1 MNDSSGPF
9 TPQNGPRQ
17 AIKSPRAALEPEA
30 APPAPPASRHA
41 RNQWVVI
48 GNLIMSILLVGL
60 VGSLLG
66 FVYARQAFVA
76 PGPLQQ
82 DRAVFIE
89 RGSTAEAVAQT
100 LERNGVINSAL
111 VFSGAVQVYGV
122 RGDLK
127 WGEYLF
133 PKGVSTAEA
142 LAIVLEGKPIEYRIT
157 IPEGLTSEQIV
168 GRLRDND
175 VLTGDIARIP
185 REGSLLADTYRFT
198 RGTSRQQMIDQMTQF
213 QARLVQQIWAR
224 RSPDLPIRTPEE
236 LVILA
241 SIVEKETGKA
251 EERPRVAGVFV
262 NRLTRRMRLQSDP
275 TIIYGIVGGRGA
287 LGRPILQSDIQRLTP
302 YNTYQIDG
310 LPPTPIANPGRAAM
324 EAVANPA
331 RHRDIYFVADGTGG
345 HAFAETLEQHN
356 RNVAN
361 WRRIERERAEASG
374 GTVVQPAP
382 AATANTPT
390 PAAPG
395 TPPRATR

>member
-9 TPQNGPRQ
+9 TPQNGSRP
-17 AIKSPRAALEPEA
+17 ALKSPRAALEPEA
-30 APPAPPASRHA
+30 APPPPPASRHA

-48 GNLIMSILLVGL
+48 GNLILSILLVGL

-82 DRAVFIE
+82 DRTVFIE
-89 RGSTAEAVAQT
+89 RGSNSEQIAQT
-100 LERNGVINSAL
+100 LERSGVINSAL
-111 VFSGAVQVYGV
+111 IFTAAAQIYGV

-133 PKGVSTAEA
+133 PKGTSTAEA
-142 LAIVLEGKPIEYRIT
+142 LAIVLEGKAIEYRVT

-185 REGSLLADTYRFT
+185 REGSLLPDTYRIT
-198 RGTSRQQMIDQMTQF
+198 RGTTRQQVLDMMGREQQR
-213 QARLVQQIWAR
+213 RLQDIWAR
-224 RSPDLPIRTPEE
+224 RGPDLPIRTPEE

-275 TIIYGIVGGRGA
+275 TIVYGIVGGRGT
-287 LGRPILQSDIQRLTP
+287 LGRGILASEIQRLTP

-310 LPPTPIANPGRAAM
+310 LPPTAIANPGRAAM

-331 RHRDIYFVADGTGG
+331 RHRDLFFVADGTGG

-361 WRRIERERAEASG
+361 WRRIERERASPDAAQDRTSAAD
-374 GTVVQPAP
+374 TPAP
-382 AATANTPT
+382 AAA
-390 PAAPG
+390 G